1 MDHDAVK
8 RKLEDA
14 LGEEVRQSVP
24 MRDYTTLRVGGVAD
38 FFYET
43 NQIDKLIIAID
54 CCHKNKVPYLV
65 IGGGSGIVFSD
76 AGFPG
81 LVIHNI
87 TSRISFLTEKNQVMV
102 DSGCTFSRVVTE
114 SASRSLSGLEW
125 WYGIPG
131 TIGGAVYNNSSVS
144 NHNIDEVVK
153 NITLILPP
161 DDEHPAQLKQVS
173 VDWMNYHE
181 HTSKLR
187 EWQQPK
193 PIILTVLLQLR
204 QQRRDEIMERM
215 QESSKKFY
223 PYNLT
228 DIHHSAGSFFHI
240 APEEDVNIANLLK
253 DLINKKLNIGD
264 AIVAKDHPDFIVN
277 LGNASASEIF
287 QLKELITKAIKDS
300 GRAKIV
306 DKVEYLGIWAK

>member
-1 MDHDAVK
+1 
-8 RKLEDA
+8 
-14 LGEEVRQSVP
+14 
-24 MRDYTTLRVGGVAD
+24 VGGVAD

-43 NQIDKLIIAID
+43 NEINKLIIAID
-54 CCHKNKVPYLV
+54 CCHKNHVPYLV
-65 IGGGSGIVFSD
+65 IGGGSGVVFSD

-144 NHNIDEVVK
+144 NHSIDEVVK

-161 DDEHPAQLKQVS
+161 KDDQPTQLKQVS
-173 VDWMNYHE
+173 VEWMEYRE
-181 HTSKLR
+181 HTSILR
-187 EWQQPK
+187 EWQNSK

-204 QQRRDEIMERM
+204 QQRRDEIMDKM
-215 QESSKKFY
+215 QESLKKFY

-228 DIHHSAGSFFHI
+228 DLHHSAGSFFHI
-240 APEEDVNIANLLK
+240 IPDGDIDIPALLK
-253 DLINKKLNIGD
+253 AVNNKKLNIGD
-264 AIVAKDHPDFIVN
+264 AIIAKDHPDFIVN

-287 QLKELITKAIKDS
+287 QLKEMISNAVKNS
-300 GRAKIV
+300 GNANII